1 MYVSLQAVQEQA
13 VSRAHIST
21 TLMTTPAHGCK
32 KTCITWWSDEEVT
45 SKATEVLGRYQAVHF
60 DRTKTKGIF
69 SNCLGLRSQTA
80 KWTGFEH
87 WRRIWSSLLCS
98 EPRKHLA
105 SYVLGIEFWP
115 ALALEPNVKY
125 KRFSVELW
133 AHSSW
138 PKQNSN
144 AKLLAVFIF
153 LWNPTPSNRQI
164 SRADTCAVSRLARK
178 YHTLLFHAA
187 EPLKTGRR
195 GAAPRPGSYYVSL
208 FALRTFLSKIVTH
221 PNWLGIGEKAASHP
235 LIRRSTLFSLFTH

>member
-153 LWNPTPSNRQI
+153 LWNPIPSNRQI
-164 SRADTCAVSRLARK
+164 SRADTCAVSRLSSSTQQNRWRPPSRSVAPPRK
-178 YHTLLFHAA
+178 LL
-187 EPLKTGRR
+187 R
-195 GAAPRPGSYYVSL
+195 
-208 FALRTFLSKIVTH
+208 
-221 PNWLGIGEKAASHP
+221 W
-235 LIRRSTLFSLFTH
+235 LIRAANLSFQDCYAPKLTRNRRKSRLSPPNPP